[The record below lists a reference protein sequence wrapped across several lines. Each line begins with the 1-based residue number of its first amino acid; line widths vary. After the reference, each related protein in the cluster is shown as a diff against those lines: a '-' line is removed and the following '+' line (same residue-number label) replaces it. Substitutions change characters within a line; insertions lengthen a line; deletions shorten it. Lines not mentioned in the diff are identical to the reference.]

1 MNTLSKAP
9 RSGRRFDGGD
19 QSLIALPADRRCARR
34 ADEQPVRFD
43 ELAGVEVSA
52 EILILDH
59 GLYALSLAPAQSREN
74 EQAALLLPAVQ
85 VAKPP
90 SERLDG
96 VDIIASTASCAGWLG
111 GAGGAV
117 VVKAPQ
123 GGGRLVLT
131 TYRRR
136 GQPDDACEV
145 VVHRIDLPASAPIE
159 RRVEEVAPLPTR
171 EIAAEVLLHI
181 EGAGDCRVPAEGW
194 IGNRGKKLRLEA
206 FSIRPLETLA
216 PGDVEYKAYGP
227 HGRETPWISD
237 SKLCGTRG
245 RSLPL
250 TGFAVRLAG
259 QFGDRFGVEYQGA
272 FFESGVCGPVYDG
285 EPCLPQIA
293 DDPLEGV
300 NLRLFERVEA

>member
-1 MNTLSKAP
+1 MNTQSKAP
-9 RSGRRFDGGD
+9 RSGRRFDVGD
-19 QSLIALPADRRCARR
+19 HLLIALPGDRHR
-34 ADEQPVRFD
+34 AWCGGGQPPRFD

-59 GLYALSLAPAQSREN
+59 GLYALSLAQSGASV
-74 EQAALLLPAVQ
+74 QAGLLLPAVQ

-96 VDIIASTASCAGWLG
+96 VDVIASTAGCTGWLG

-117 VVKAPQ
+117 VVKAPP

-131 TYRRR
+131 TYRHS
-136 GQPDDACEV
+136 GQPHDACEV
-145 VVHRIDLPASAPIE
+145 MVNRIDLPASARIK
-159 RRVEEVAPLPTR
+159 RGVEEVAPLPTR
-171 EIAAEVLLHI
+171 DIAAEILLHI

-216 PGDVEYKAYGP
+216 LCDVEYKAYGP

-237 SKLCGTRG
+237 GKLCGTRG

-250 TGFAVRLAG
+250 TGFAVRLAA
-259 QFGDRFGVEYQGA
+259 QFGGRFGIEYQGA
-272 FFESGVCGPVYDG
+272 FFESGVCGPVRDG

>member
-1 MNTLSKAP
+1 VNTQSKAP
-9 RSGRRFDGGD
+9 RSGKRFGVGD
-19 QSLIALPADRRCARR
+19 HSLIALPGDRRRTWR
-34 ADEQPVRFD
+34 ADGQPLRFD

-59 GLYALSLAPAQSREN
+59 GLYALSLALSQSREN
-74 EQAALLLPAVQ
+74 EQAGLLLPAVQ

-96 VDIIASTASCAGWLG
+96 IDIIASTTACAGWLG
-111 GAGGAV
+111 GAGGTV
-117 VVKAPQ
+117 VVKAPR

-131 TYRRR
+131 TYRRH
-136 GQPDDACEV
+136 GQPDDTCEV
-145 VVHRIDLPASAPIE
+145 VVNRIGLPAWAPIE
-159 RRVEEVAPLPTR
+159 RVAEVAAPPTR
-171 EIAAEVLLHI
+171 DIAAEVLLHI

-227 HGRETPWISD
+227 YGRETPWISD
-237 SKLCGTRG
+237 GKLCGTRG

-250 TGFAVRLAG
+250 TGFAVRLAA
-259 QFGDRFGVEYQGA
+259 QLGDRFGIEYQGA
-272 FFESGVCGPVYDG
+272 FFESGVCSPVRDG
-285 EPCLPQIA
+285 EPCLPRIA

-300 NLRLFERVEA
+300 NLRLFERVDA

>member
-1 MNTLSKAP
+1 VNTQSKAP
-9 RSGRRFDGGD
+9 RSGRRFDIGD
-19 QSLIALPADRRCARR
+19 HSLIALPGDGRR
-34 ADEQPVRFD
+34 AWRADGHPLRFD
-43 ELAGVEVSA
+43 ELAGVEVSV

-59 GLYALSLAPAQSREN
+59 GLYALSLAPAQSSASEK
-74 EQAALLLPAVQ
+74 AGLLLPAVQ

-96 VDIIASTASCAGWLG
+96 VDIVASTAGCAGWLG

-117 VVKAPQ
+117 VVKAPP

-136 GQPDDACEV
+136 GQADETCEV
-145 VVHRIDLPASAPIE
+145 MVNRIDLPASAPTE
-159 RRVEEVAPLPTR
+159 RRVEEVAPPPTR
-171 EIAAEVLLHI
+171 DIAAEVLLHI

-216 PGDVEYKAYGP
+216 PSDVEYKAYGP

-237 SKLCGTRG
+237 GKLCGTRG

-250 TGFAVRLAG
+250 TGFAVCLAAHL
-259 QFGDRFGVEYQGA
+259 GDRFGIEYQGA
-272 FFESGVCGPVYDG
+272 FFESGVCGPVRDG
-285 EPCLPQIA
+285 EPCLPRIA